1 MNRSGLNVLNNLKI
15 FTKLKFILDTLT
27 STKDA
32 ITIKKSK
39 TFQDSLK

>member
-27 STKDA
+27 STNDA